1 VVAPESGVNPKRIAL
16 LFIVVAALGGYLFF
30 YELPKAEREAEKD
43 TLVDVAKD
51 DITGIELDFPD
62 RQIVL
67 QKDGASWKL
76 VKPIDAKA
84 DDAVMQSIL
93 QVLTSAEVQRTLD
106 ELPKDLAPFGL
117 DRPNPSVT
125 LTAKSGAVP
134 AIHVGTQTKIGQ
146 KTYVRLG
153 DEPKLLLSPSNLKV
167 GLDKQVKDLRDKTM
181 LAFGEGVTRL
191 EIASAGGPPVVLTR
205 TGEESWSVGPG
216 DYPADETE
224 VRSYL
229 ATLRGTR
236 ALEFADDAPTDLA
249 KYGLAE
255 PALRIT
261 VTAGAG
267 DAAKSST
274 LSLGGET
281 PAGQTKQLYAMTT
294 DRPGVATVGD
304 FTQKNLDKSVTT
316 FRDKTVFRFDPEQ
329 VARVELERREG
340 AGVNVERAADGAWT
354 MPSAKKGT
362 PAEMETQSVTIGR
375 LLDDLRDLRGADV
388 VTDQA
393 GDLAPYGLNAPALRI
408 TLFGKD
414 GKALATLLVTSHD
427 GKYYAMRE
435 GQPTVFELR
444 DYMFN
449 RIDKQEKDFLPGA
462 TPPMPP
468 MPQGIPPG
476 MPPGMAVPPHGE

>member
-16 LFIVVAALGGYLFF
+16 LFLVVAALGGYLFF
-30 YELPKAEREAEKD
+30 YEFPKAEREAEKD
-43 TLVDVAKD
+43 TLVDAPKED
-51 DITGIELDFPD
+51 LTGIELDFPD
-62 RQIVL
+62 RKIVL
-67 QKDGASWKL
+67 QKDGESWKL
-76 VKPIDAKA
+76 VQPIEAKA
-84 DDAVMQSIL
+84 DDAAMQSL
-93 QVLTSAEVQRTLD
+93 LLVLANAEVQRTLD

-117 DRPNPSVT
+117 DRPNPTVRLTVKKGSV
-125 LTAKSGAVP
+125 P
-134 AIHVGTQTKIGQ
+134 PIHVGTLTKIGQ

-181 LAFGEGVTRL
+181 LAFGEGVTRI
-191 EIASAGGPPVVLTR
+191 EIATPGGTPVVLTR
-205 TGEESWSVGPG
+205 TGDESWNVGPG

-229 ATLRGTR
+229 ASLRATR
-236 ALEFADDAPTDLA
+236 ALDFPEDAPSDLA
-249 KYGLAE
+249 TYGLTE
-255 PALRIT
+255 PRLRIT
-261 VTAGAG
+261 VTTGTG
-267 DAAKSST
+267 DAATSGT
-274 LSLGGET
+274 LSLGAETGE
-281 PAGQTKQLYAMTT
+281 GQTKQLYAMTT

-304 FTQKNLDKSVTT
+304 FTQKNLEKSVAT
-316 FRDKTVFRFDPEQ
+316 FRDKTVFAFDPAQ
-329 VARVELERREG
+329 ITRVELERREG
-340 AGVNVERAADGAWT
+340 AGVNVERAANGEWT
-354 MPSAKKGT
+354 LPGKPDA
-362 PAEMETQSVTIGR
+362 QSVAIGR

-408 TLFGKD
+408 TLFAKD
-414 GKALATLLVTSHD
+414 EKALATLLVTSHD

-449 RIDKQEKDFLPGA
+449 RLDKQEKDFLPGA

-468 MPQGIPPG
+468 G
-476 MPPGMAVPPHGE
+476 MPPGVAAPPHGG